1 MSLMNPFAKPIQKKA
16 PQPQKQAPKN
26 DSTRENVKRQLINA
40 LEKSKDNSLNG
51 LKINSEQIANEI
63 EEEIFKQNDNS
74 SKSRSYRDK
83 IRKLE
88 MRLKGPRN
96 NFIREIIKKGKIS
109 VYDFCNLDEKRL
121 NG

>member
-1 MSLMNPFAKPIQKKA
+1 MNPFAKPIQKKA

-40 LEKSKDNSLNG
+40 LDKSKDNSLNG

-109 VYDFCNLDEKRL
+109 VYDFCNLDEKRF